1 MPGAAPHRPCRGQ
14 QGRLS
19 AELPRTRPQAAQ
31 EGDGDDIDDD
41 DDDDDPNDDDNDDN
55 YPTDDD
61 CVEDVRK
68 MLDNAGKV
76 LRFSARLESVLPA
89 DQHRQFILTYYL
101 EDDSIAIFEQP
112 KANSGIRY
120 LGS

>member
-14 QGRLS
+14 QRRLS

-31 EGDGDDIDDD
+31 EGDDDNDDD
-41 DDDDDPNDDDNDDN
+41 DDDNDND
-55 YPTDDD
+55 PTDDD

>member
-1 MPGAAPHRPCRGQ
+1 M
-14 QGRLS
+14 
-19 AELPRTRPQAAQ
+19 
-31 EGDGDDIDDD
+31 
-41 DDDDDPNDDDNDDN
+41 
-55 YPTDDD
+55 
-61 CVEDVRK
+61 EDVRK

-120 LGS
+120 LVILSTILSESRYYTMASTLRMLNKSVKTRKQKSSIQKRRLYDCV

>member
-1 MPGAAPHRPCRGQ
+1 M
-14 QGRLS
+14 
-19 AELPRTRPQAAQ
+19 
-31 EGDGDDIDDD
+31 
-41 DDDDDPNDDDNDDN
+41 
-55 YPTDDD
+55 
-61 CVEDVRK
+61 EDVRK

-120 LGS
+120 LVDIRAPQFCQRCFRKAATILWLPL

>member
-1 MPGAAPHRPCRGQ
+1 M
-14 QGRLS
+14 
-19 AELPRTRPQAAQ
+19 
-31 EGDGDDIDDD
+31 
-41 DDDDDPNDDDNDDN
+41 
-55 YPTDDD
+55 
-61 CVEDVRK
+61 EDVRK

-120 LGS
+120 LVHNVGSLVFFSEPLDPC

>member
-1 MPGAAPHRPCRGQ
+1 M
-14 QGRLS
+14 
-19 AELPRTRPQAAQ
+19 
-31 EGDGDDIDDD
+31 
-41 DDDDDPNDDDNDDN
+41 
-55 YPTDDD
+55 
-61 CVEDVRK
+61 EDVRK

-76 LRFSARLESVLPA
+76 LRFSARLESVVPA

-120 LGS
+120 LVDTRVPQLTTILSLLLWLTLKTGR

>member
-1 MPGAAPHRPCRGQ
+1 M
-14 QGRLS
+14 
-19 AELPRTRPQAAQ
+19 
-31 EGDGDDIDDD
+31 
-41 DDDDDPNDDDNDDN
+41 
-55 YPTDDD
+55 
-61 CVEDVRK
+61 EDVRK

-120 LGS
+120 LVILSTILSESRYYTMASTLRMLNKSVKTRKQKSSIQKRRLYDCMK

>member
-1 MPGAAPHRPCRGQ
+1 M
-14 QGRLS
+14 
-19 AELPRTRPQAAQ
+19 
-31 EGDGDDIDDD
+31 
-41 DDDDDPNDDDNDDN
+41 
-55 YPTDDD
+55 
-61 CVEDVRK
+61 EDVRK

-76 LRFSARLESVLPA
+76 LRFSARLESVVPA

-120 LGS
+120 LVSSSILSRILSESRYYTMASTLRMLNA

>member
-1 MPGAAPHRPCRGQ
+1 
-14 QGRLS
+14 
-19 AELPRTRPQAAQ
+19 
-31 EGDGDDIDDD
+31 
-41 DDDDDPNDDDNDDN
+41 
-55 YPTDDD
+55 
-61 CVEDVRK
+61 

-120 LGS
+120 LVILSTILSESRYYTMASTLRMLNKSVKTRKQKSSIQKRRLYDCV